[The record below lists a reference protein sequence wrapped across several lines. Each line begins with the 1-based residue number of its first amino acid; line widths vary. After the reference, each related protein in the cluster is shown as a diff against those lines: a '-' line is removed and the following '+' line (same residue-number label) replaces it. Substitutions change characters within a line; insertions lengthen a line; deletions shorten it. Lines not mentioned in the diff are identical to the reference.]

1 MEMNHN
7 MEMEPLLNYTD
18 WAAYYDRIII
28 ERKAGTCKAGT
39 CKAGTCKAGTDKKDD
54 EVEECAIC
62 LDLLEKKLIAHLPCK
77 HAFHLTCLK
86 QAVQAKNYSCP
97 LCRYN
102 LVQSL
107 RQIGELPLPVPV
119 PEISYFWNNL
129 FRNMPIFDLTDLN
142 IADLILTDPT
152 DDELFDIETVYG
164 MGTGSDRD
172 TGIGTETGT
181 GIGTSIA
188 NRIAR
193 MRAYIIY
200 YST

>member
-1 MEMNHN
+1 MAMDHT
-7 MEMEPLLNYTD
+7 MAMEPLLNYTD

-28 ERKAGTCKAGT
+28 QR
-39 CKAGTCKAGTDKKDD
+39 KAGTDKKDD

-107 RQIGELPLPVPV
+107 RQIGELPLPVP
-119 PEISYFWNNL
+119 EISYFWNNL

-172 TGIGTETGT
+172 TGIGTGTGT
-181 GIGTSIA
+181 STGYDIGTSIA